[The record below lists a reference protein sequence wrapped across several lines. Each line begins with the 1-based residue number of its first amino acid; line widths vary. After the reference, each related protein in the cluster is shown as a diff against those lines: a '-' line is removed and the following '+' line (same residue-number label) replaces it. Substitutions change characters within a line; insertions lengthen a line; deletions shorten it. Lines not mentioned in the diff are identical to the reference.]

1 MLRRR
6 AHSPEA
12 YRDSYCAVP
21 DCESKVGYKTVADG
35 EKKKSRYCKHHTC
48 LAKHQHIIGGGNF
61 CSHPKNRS
69 PAVKYCNVHRKC
81 GGEGCTESG
90 ENNVN
95 ELPWYCARHQCAD
108 PSCIKSRFGYSRF
121 CAGHLETCIVL
132 NCDGCANQQ
141 VGRYRCE
148 YHLACGKAGCDR
160 FQIRDR
166 YGDGTAGYCEKH
178 IPCQKE
184 DCPDY
189 VAGTDDDFCKHHKCA
204 MSGCP
209 SAREGRSQFCGVHT
223 CRASSCV
230 QPLSNLESRAARFC
244 LWHQC
249 RGEGCADRARKAGG
263 YCDLHGCAHE
273 ECSAKR
279 CLESHYYCE
288 DHRCRVSGCNAEGE
302 SRGQYCFANK
312 HACVEQDCKDKR
324 LSDDNAAGLCVP
336 HFRQHAEQQAASEA
350 QRANEERVREE
361 TSEKER
367 HRRQN
372 EQTQRGAEQREREE
386 AKARRMAREEAEA
399 VARVRRAEEA
409 LARSAAERRACEW
422 HAPERHAHE
431 RARSRGDGG
440 LRRQLEE
447 RLRVAAENTARER
460 LRSDEDN
467 RLPQHAA
474 RRRREHGWGREEA
487 WS

>member
-1 MLRRR
+1 MLNCGKPGFGQSRCCVEHLCDIEGCQEVALRHNR
-6 AHSPEA
+6 CDAHSPCGVH
-12 YRDSYCAVP
+12 RCHRLR
-21 DCESKVGYKTVADG
+21 GKTSNVYFCD
-35 EKKKSRYCKHHTC
+35 HHTC
-48 LAKHQHIIGGGNF
+48 DLRGCPEKAESGGRCRDHVK
-61 CSHPKNRS
+61 CSS
-69 PAVKYCNVHRKC
+69 YYC
-81 GGEGCTESG
+81 GGIRAPGSAFCVDHGCE
-90 ENNVN
+90 
-95 ELPWYCARHQCAD
+95 
-108 PSCIKSRFGYSRF
+108 I
-121 CAGHLETCIVL
+121 
-132 NCDGCANQQ
+132 DGCANQQ

-178 IPCQKE
+178 TPCQKE

-209 SAREGRSQFCGVHT
+209 SEREGRSQFCRVHT

-249 RGEGCADRARKAGG
+249 RGEGCADRSRKAGG

-312 HACVEQDCKDKR
+312 HSCVEQDCKDKR

-336 HFRQHAEQQAASEA
+336 HFRQYAEQQAASEA

-367 HRRQN
+367 HRRQS